1 MSPELPRYSP
11 DPTLTAEQH
20 HVLALLA
27 EGRSLAEAA
36 AQSGVHRN
44 TVRNWRRTVPAFARE
59 CELAIREQ
67 ALVWH
72 EYAVDLAP
80 RAAAVLHEILHDPA
94 TPPALRLRAALAVL
108 NTAANPQPKA
118 LPLLHSFGA
127 EMEAARGRYLTR
139 HSEPV
144 PAEPPTDVHVQDLK
158 SRTILHN
165 RTATRAPEL
174 GRNAP
179 CFCGSGQKYKRC
191 CAPYAAPRNAVPRS
205 ASAMAA

>member
-1 MSPELPRYSP
+1 MSSDLPRYSP
-11 DPTLTAEQH
+11 DPTLTAQQH

-27 EGRSLAEAA
+27 DGRSITAA
-36 AQSGVHRN
+36 AAESGVHRN
-44 TVRNWRRTVPAFARE
+44 TVCNWRRTVPAFARE

-72 EYAVDLAP
+72 EHAVDLAP

-94 TPPALRLRAALAVL
+94 VAPALRLRAALAVL

-127 EMEAARGRYLTR
+127 EMEAARGRYLVR
-139 HSEPV
+139 HSEPAA
-144 PAEPPTDVHVQDLK
+144 PEPPTSVHVQD
-158 SRTILHN
+158 SESCTILHN
-165 RTATRAPEL
+165 PATRRAPEL

-179 CFCGSGQKYKRC
+179 CSCGSGQKYKRC
-191 CAPYAAPRNAVPRS
+191 CAPYAPPRNSAPRA
-205 ASAMAA
+205 ASAVAV